1 MSTPT
6 KPPPLNGGAG
16 IAPSHLEIIDIVPD
30 GDIILDVTFET
41 SKPVIFAAKK
51 AFAAFSSRPTPR
63 TSNKTSGQGPAK
75 TPLRPP
81 RPPPKPRVRV
91 GFRVHLSVLKEH
103 SPYFARLLSDTRFAE
118 AKAVEAA
125 FAKLSLQ
132 NVSPGEADWTQL
144 PRVSIRE
151 DDEATQ
157 SAELR
162 YVFHDLLYIL
172 HHGGLP
178 APPAPTV
185 EETPPPTDVT
195 PPVEP
200 HPAQVPPTEPKA
212 APAPAPTPKSVSKP
226 ATKTA
231 TPVKGQR
238 PGGQTLGK
246 TPAKTPAKAQP
257 NGLKKPL
264 EKTPPELRVDEPK
277 QPSTPPLTIPYLIT
291 LSLLADRFSCTSSL
305 SRLVSSSLSTSSS
318 SPLTPQIPIKWP
330 PTPTRI
336 TKDQDGHALTLAG
349 EELLRQKILVSWL
362 LDFPLKF
369 QAATR
374 ELIMYGSR
382 RWTLSATP
390 EDDEEEDGD
399 DTSRGGGLGTSAAE
413 SMRRYKARW
422 WSLPDVLED
431 ELSYRRNCLLSVLA
445 SIPRHFLRL
454 YIVRPPQTRS
464 INTSSAGI
472 GASFTS
478 NAASALQAAAQGRQC
493 KLGYESSMSCDSYQ
507 LGEMIRFLC
516 TKGLFAL
523 VDFSPMSFDRAIN
536 QYDGGENP
544 LAKVDAANG
553 PGTGVVFGP
562 PKPSFG
568 GRAGTGLGSGLGGIS
583 TMEVSHFISIL
594 RQCPSYQIDRNHTNC
609 GFRTRILPL
618 LEYVQAMF
626 SSEIITIKRGE
637 WEKRKEEVSW
647 VSLAQAR
654 EDDDNDREKGKRV
667 FKFTRSLAADP
678 RMRYASTLG
687 TGKMAMEL
695 FLADEWDWTAEEY

>member
-6 KPPPLNGGAG
+6 KPPPLNSGAG

-41 SKPVIFAAKK
+41 SKPVILAAKK
-51 AFAAFSSRPTPR
+51 AFAAASSRPTPR
-63 TSNKTSGQGPAK
+63 TSNKTTPGQGPAK
-75 TPLRPP
+75 TPVRPP

-125 FAKLSLQ
+125 FAKLSLE
-132 NVSPGEADWTQL
+132 NVSPGDADWTQL

-178 APPAPTV
+178 VPPATDV
-185 EETPPPTDVT
+185 DVT

-200 HPAQVPPTEPKA
+200 PAQVLPTEPKA
-212 APAPAPTPKSVSKP
+212 AAPAPTPKSVFKP

-238 PGGQTLGK
+238 PGGQTPGKK
-246 TPAKTPAKAQP
+246 TPANTPAKAQP

-264 EKTPPELRVDEPK
+264 EKTPPKLGVDEPK
-277 QPSTPPLTIPYLIT
+277 QPSAPPLTIPYLIT

-390 EDDEEEDGD
+390 EDQDEEEKEDGD
-399 DTSRGGGLGTSAAE
+399 DTSRGGGGLGTSAAE
-413 SMRRYKARW
+413 SMRSRYKATW

-431 ELSYRRNCLLSVLA
+431 ELSYRRSCLLSVLA

-464 INTSSAGI
+464 ITTSSAGI

-568 GRAGTGLGSGLGGIS
+568 GRAGTGLDSGLGGIS

-637 WEKRKEEVSW
+637 WEKRREEVSW

-654 EDDDNDREKGKRV
+654 EDDNNDREKGKRV

>member
-1 MSTPT
+1 MSTTPT
-6 KPPPLNGGAG
+6 KLPVPPINGGSTDDSSDFEIIE
-16 IAPSHLEIIDIVPD
+16 IAPNGDIV
-30 GDIILDVTFET
+30 LDVTFET
-41 SKPVIFAAKK
+41 SKPVILAAKK
-51 AFAAFSSRPTPR
+51 AFAAYSARPTPR
-63 TSNKTSGQGPAK
+63 QASKAPGQGPAK
-75 TPLRPP
+75 TLAKPP

-125 FAKLSLQ
+125 LAKLSLE

-144 PRVSIRE
+144 PRVAIRE

-157 SAELR
+157 SAEVR
-162 YVFHDLLYIL
+162 YVFHDLMYIL
-172 HHGGLP
+172 HYGGLP
-178 APPAPTV
+178 APPAPPAD
-185 EETPPPTDVT
+185 ETPQAADATPPAEFIGVPPPTS
-195 PPVEP
+195 
-200 HPAQVPPTEPKA
+200 KA
-212 APAPAPTPKSVSKP
+212 ASVPTSKPVSKP

-238 PGGQTLGK
+238 PGRAPGK
-246 TPAKTPAKAQP
+246 TPVKTQS

-264 EKTPPELRVDEPK
+264 EKAPPKPGADESKQPTPP
-277 QPSTPPLTIPYLIT
+277 PSQPPLTIPYLIT
-291 LSLLADRFSCTSSL
+291 LCLLADRFSCIPSL
-305 SRLVSSSLSTSSS
+305 SRLVSSSLATN
-318 SPLTPQIPIKWP
+318 SPLTPPIQIQTQIQTKWP

-336 TKDQDGHALTLAG
+336 TKDQDGHVLTLAS

-362 LDFPLKF
+362 LNFPVKF

-374 ELIMYGSR
+374 ELVMYGSR
-382 RWTLSATP
+382 RWTLSAP
-390 EDDEEEDGD
+390 VEEEADDEE
-399 DTSRGGGLGTSAAE
+399 GGGGGGGGIE
-413 SMRRYKARW
+413 HRFKARW
-422 WSLPDVLED
+422 WELPDSLEE

-464 INTSSAGI
+464 IITSSAGV

-493 KLGYESSMSCDSYQ
+493 KMGYESSMSCDSYQ

-516 TKGLFAL
+516 TKGLLSL

-544 LAKVDAANG
+544 LAKVDAGNA
-553 PGTGVVFGP
+553 PGAGVVFGP
-562 PKPSFG
+562 PKPSTG
-568 GRAGTGLGSGLGGIS
+568 GKGAGTDSGLGGIS
-583 TMEVSHFISIL
+583 TMEISHFISIL

-618 LEYVQAMF
+618 LEYVQAILG
-626 SSEIITIKRGE
+626 SETIAIKRGD
-637 WEKRKEEVSW
+637 WDKRREEVSW
-647 VSLAQAR
+647 VSLMQAR
-654 EDDDNDREKGKRV
+654 EEDDNDREKKKKV

-678 RMRYASTLG
+678 RMRYAGTLG
-687 TGKMAMEL
+687 TNKMAMEL